1 MASSTFSAS
10 GTRANYV
17 GRTGTGAFSE
27 VLVLAGRI
35 LFSFIFI
42 MGGLN
47 LFSRQTIG
55 FAAAQGV
62 PTANLTVPLAGV
74 IAILGGLSV
83 LLGYH
88 AKLGAWLIVLFLVP
102 VTLMM
107 HKFWGVSDPAAAQM
121 QMVMF
126 MKNLSMLGG
135 ALIVSQVGAGPFSLD
150 SRAGR

>member
-10 GTRANYV
+10 GSRATYT
-17 GRTGTGAFSE
+17 GRAGTSTFSE

-42 MGGLN
+42 MGGMN

-62 PTANLTVPLAGV
+62 PLANLAVPLAGV

-83 LLGYH
+83 ALGYH
-88 AKLGAWLIVLFLVP
+88 ARLGAWLIVLFLVP

-107 HKFWGVSDPAAAQM
+107 HKFWGIADPAVAQM
-121 QMVMF
+121 QMVNF
-126 MKNLSMLGG
+126 MKNVSMLGG
-135 ALIVSQVGAGPFSLD
+135 ALIISQVGAGPFSLD

>member
-1 MASSTFSAS
+1 MASSSMATSGSRAS
-10 GTRANYV
+10 YAE
-17 GRTGTGAFSE
+17 RTQSSGIM
-27 VLVLAGRI
+27 VLAGRI

-55 FAAAQGV
+55 FAASQGV
-62 PTANLTVPLAGV
+62 PSANLAVPLAGV

-83 LLGYH
+83 VLGYH

-107 HKFWGVSDPAAAQM
+107 HKFWSVSDPAAAQM

-126 MKNLSMLGG
+126 MKNISMLGG
-135 ALIVSQVGAGPFSLD
+135 ALIISQVGAGPFSLD